1 MAKTKTTI
9 IKMMTTKLATRDLN
23 EAPVDVVTRSVEIY
37 QRTEQH
43 TEEHVVT
50 VRSCPRPQL
59 GKLVIF
65 GGVIAP
71 QTRPA

>member
-9 IKMMTTKLATRDLN
+9 IKMMTTKFGDRELN
-23 EAPVDVVTRSVEIY
+23 KAPVDVVTRSVEID
-37 QRTEQH
+37 QCTEQH

-50 VRSCPRPQL
+50 VRSRRRPPL